1 MKKIDIAAAKVFG
14 IILVHNA
21 KAKSGMV
28 NMIMRFLLLIPDFQ
42 KNNSLIQHQMC
53 FEIQE

>member
-1 MKKIDIAAAKVFG
+1 MHMCQCDYMKKIDIAAAKVFG

-28 NMIMRFLLLIPDFQ
+28 TMIMQLSIPDFQ
-42 KNNSLIQHQMC
+42 KKLIL
-53 FEIQE
+53 